1 MRSSLDKN
9 NMVNNYKLISG
20 KYKGYEVCYTSGGQ
34 IFTRAGWYLLKAT
47 KGGTVKD
54 IIYLEAAL
62 PK

>member
-1 MRSSLDKN
+1 
-9 NMVNNYKLISG
+9 MVNNYKLISG

-54 IIYLEAAL
+54 IIYLEEAL